1 MLDDKVAIIYGA
13 GSIGSAVARAFAA
26 AGATVYLAGR
36 TQATLDTPA
45 DEIRA
50 SGGDVHTGGVDARDP
65 AAVRRSRRPGCGGRR
80 AHRHLLQPHR
90 ARRRARHPADRHG
103 RRGLRAPDRVDR
115 AVDVLT
121 SQATARHLRQGSGV
135 ILIFGGE
142 GEPMRDYSLG
152 GTLVAFHAQET
163 IRRQLACELGPHGVR
178 VITIVTG
185 GIPETIGADVDP
197 GIAQGI
203 VDATMIGRAAT

>member
-1 MLDDKVAIIYGA
+1 M
-13 GSIGSAVARAFAA
+13 
-26 AGATVYLAGR
+26 
-36 TQATLDTPA
+36 
-45 DEIRA
+45 
-50 SGGDVHTGGVDARDP
+50 
-65 AAVRRSRRPGCGGRR
+65 
-80 AHRHLLQPHR
+80 
-90 ARRRARHPADRHG
+90 
-103 RRGLRAPDRVDR
+103 
-115 AVDVLT
+115 
-121 SQATARHLRQGSGV
+121 RQGSGV